1 MGRMLPEFNCFL
13 AKVMAEQRW
22 VLTAFV
28 EAREFLWW
36 LEALVFACG
45 QDALE
50 LVVQF
55 DDIHFLSPC
64 KQVVS
69 GIA

>member
-1 MGRMLPEFNCFL
+1 MLPEFNCFR
-13 AKVMAEQRW
+13 AKAMAKGG
-22 VLTAFV
+22 LTAFI
-28 EAREFLWW
+28 ETREFLQW
-36 LEALVFACG
+36 LEALVFTCG

-50 LVVQF
+50 LIIQF

>member
-1 MGRMLPEFNCFL
+1 MLPEFNCSR
-13 AKVMAEQRW
+13 AKGMAGQGW
-22 VLTAFV
+22 VLKTFD
-28 EAREFLWW
+28 EAREFLQW
-36 LEALVFACG
+36 LEALGFACG
-45 QDALE
+45 QDVLK
-50 LVVQF
+50 LIVQF

>member
-1 MGRMLPEFNCFL
+1 MQPAFNFFR
-13 AKVMAEQRW
+13 AKEMAGQKW
-22 VLTAFV
+22 VLMTFV
-28 EAREFLWW
+28 DAREFLQW

-50 LVVQF
+50 LIVQF